1 MSLIDHFRV
10 LIDKHHKT
18 LSSFTVVGS
27 SLEASSK
34 IYGIR
39 VDSVHA
45 DVLRMSSGLIRQK
58 SE

>member
-1 MSLIDHFRV
+1 MALIDHFRA

-18 LSSFTVVGS
+18 LTSFQIVGS

-34 IYGIR
+34 IYAIR

-45 DVLRMSSGLIRQK
+45 DVLAK
-58 SE
+58 